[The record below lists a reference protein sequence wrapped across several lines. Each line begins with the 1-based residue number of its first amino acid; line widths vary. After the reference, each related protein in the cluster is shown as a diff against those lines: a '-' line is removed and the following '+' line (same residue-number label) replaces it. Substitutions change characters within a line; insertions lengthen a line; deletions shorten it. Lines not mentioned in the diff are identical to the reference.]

1 MILSPPRRHKLSIDQ
16 FWITFDFRQSTKV
29 ISQKQQNDLLSRHSL
44 NLIKH
49 SVPPPIH
56 FYFSSCTPMGGESGG
71 GPRLNSF
78 NIVPLIMYT
87 CTIDIGK
94 MALTL
99 ALLNITV
106 DWQNKITDVS
116 PDSSCRTHRSGLSGE

>member
-1 MILSPPRRHKLSIDQ
+1 
-16 FWITFDFRQSTKV
+16 
-29 ISQKQQNDLLSRHSL
+29 
-44 NLIKH
+44 
-49 SVPPPIH
+49 
-56 FYFSSCTPMGGESGG
+56 MGGESGG

-106 DWQNKITDVS
+106 GKIGRTKLQMSHLTAHAEPTGRDYLVS
-116 PDSSCRTHRSGLSGE
+116 KFTKSNF